1 MFGKT
6 YLFDIYVSLDTS
18 VCGTLIVWLPRRTIN
33 GPVRNW

>member
-6 YLFDIYVSLDTS
+6 YFVYFYVSRDTS
-18 VCGTLIVWLPRRTIN
+18 GYGTLIAWLPRRTIN